1 MAQADSINITTRRT
15 LLKGLGAY
23 PVVAGALVGG
33 TAIAGTAITNAAETP
48 DDSVLVRLEKQIFEA
63 DEVEKENDGEIYRLY
78 AIWDPELR
86 RLQAEVE
93 AGTLAMTREEIWT
106 RVGQMPEAQEHNRL
120 CMLQHANFCK
130 KYQLLQ
136 EMDAT
141 PARTPEGRR
150 AKLLVLLNFYVE
162 DDWRNRDDDVYDGNI
177 VAVATCLLSSS
188 AGSPQR
194 SFTLS
199 SRDQ

>member
-33 TAIAGTAITNAAETP
+33 TAIAGTAITNAAE
-48 DDSVLVRLEKQIFEA
+48 DDSKLLLLEEQIFKA
-63 DEVEKENDGEIYRLY
+63 DEIERENDEEIYRLF
-78 AIWDPELR
+78 AIWNPEYLR
-86 RLQAEVE
+86 LHAELD
-93 AGTLAMTREEIWT
+93 AGTLAMTREEICS
-106 RVGQMPEAQEHNRL
+106 RVGQIPEAQEHTRL
-120 CMLQHANFCK
+120 CMLKHANFCK
-130 KYQLLQ
+130 KARLLDQ
-136 EMDAT
+136 MDAT

-177 VAVATCLLSSS
+177 VAVRNLLIEFVGGEP
-188 AGSPQR
+188 AAQLHAQ
-194 SFTLS
+194 FA
-199 SRDQ
+199 